1 MSGKENQSEV
11 KYFAN
16 SDYVLREI
24 AGEYM
29 LIPTGKL
36 SMTTNGVVTISE
48 SAAYLWKKM
57 EEGKTL
63 SQLCELVLEEY
74 DVDKDTALTDVK
86 ELIRNMCGLEII
98 RTILSR

>member
-1 MSGKENQSEV
+1 MSGKENQAEI
-11 KYFAN
+11 KYIAN

-24 AGEYM
+24 AGEFM

-63 SQLCELVLEEY
+63 SQLCELVLKEY
-74 DVDKDTALTDVK
+74 DVDRETALTDTK
-86 ELIRNMCGLEII
+86 ELINSMCGMEMIKII
-98 RTILSR
+98 K